1 VEELVLPD
9 LGRLGVVAYE
19 DDVDLLVV
27 PREEQVQ
34 QDEER
39 LARSLRAWSMDP
51 DTSITQNITAWLM
64 GAGTRVRLRKRR
76 SSGSRKATVP
86 MRSFRASMRCCSS
99 ATASL
104 VPSSC
109 ASKASS

>member
-27 PREEQVQ
+27 P
-34 QDEER
+34 
-39 LARSLRAWSMDP
+39 RAWSMDP